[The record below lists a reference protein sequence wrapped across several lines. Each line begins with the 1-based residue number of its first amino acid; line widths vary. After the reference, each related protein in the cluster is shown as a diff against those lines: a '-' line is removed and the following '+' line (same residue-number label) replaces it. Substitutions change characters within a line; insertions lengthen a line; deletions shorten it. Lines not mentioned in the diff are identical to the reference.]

1 MGFDWCF
8 CPRLRGLVDAAG
20 GADVGG
26 RGVRGGGGV
35 CLSREGWIV

>member
-20 GADVGG
+20 GADVWFVETTSL
-26 RGVRGGGGV
+26 RGSRWL
-35 CLSREGWIV
+35 LSSM